1 MVLFK
6 VYLLFCLLVIFSRTV
21 QFAIEYGFEKS
32 KTWCEFYGMVDNSD
46 VLNSI
51 KDEYID
57 DIKTYIPYILIFAVV
72 AFIVS
77 III

>member
-1 MVLFK
+1 MVLVN

-32 KTWCEFYGMVDNSD
+32 KTWREFYGVVDNSD

-57 DIKTYIPYILIFAVV
+57 DIKTYIPYMLIFAVV

>member
-21 QFAIEYGFEKS
+21 QFALEYGFEKS
-32 KTWCEFYGMVDNSD
+32 KTWGEFYGMVDNSD
-46 VLNSI
+46 VLNRI

-57 DIKTYIPYILIFAVV
+57 DLKRYIPYMLIFAVV

>member
-1 MVLFK
+1 MVLVI

-32 KTWCEFYGMVDNSD
+32 KTWCGFYGIVDNSD
-46 VLNSI
+46 VLNNI

-57 DIKTYIPYILIFAVV
+57 DIKTYIPYMLIFAVV

>member
-1 MVLFK
+1 MTLIK
-6 VYLLFCLLVIFSRTV
+6 LYLLFCFFVIFARTV
-21 QFAIEYGFEKS
+21 QFAIEYGFEES
-32 KTWCEFYGMVDNSD
+32 KTWGEFYGMVDNSD
-46 VLNSI
+46 VLNRI

-57 DIKTYIPYILIFAVV
+57 DIKVYIPYMLIFAVV